1 MVPEQFKRGDR
12 LIMEMIP
19 QFEPWLGEEEL
30 AQVAETI
37 RDNWITGGK
46 KTKEFDADTLKAC
59 KAVLEDVARGKDDA
73 FNAAISLHNIF
84 KIPPYTAYKI
94 TRKIEE
100 KSR

>member
-1 MVPEQFKRGDR
+1 MAR
-12 LIMEMIP
+12 LPIRRREDP
-19 QFEPWLGEEEL
+19 DTL
-30 AQVAETI
+30 AAKICLQL
-37 RDNWITGGK
+37 GK
-46 KTKEFDADTLKAC
+46 KTKEYDADTLKAC

-84 KIPPYTAYKI
+84 KIPPYMAYKI